1 MSRKR
6 QFRIRWVWSTFMIT
20 GYLLMLAGG
29 HRHVLQAQNPQAP
42 GGARGG
48 GGFIAYPQRP
58 ITDREA
64 VARGKVLFDVNCSFC
79 HGADA
84 RGGDDG
90 PNLLRS
96 QLVLEDQGGESIGP
110 VLLNGRERGM
120 PKFTF
125 TSAQIS
131 DVAAYIHSFPVSSR
145 TGPANIN
152 IVVGNAKAGEAF
164 FNSRCASCHS
174 PTGDL
179 KGVASKY
186 TDPRALQQTW
196 LLPGSGGRTGG
207 AGPVRTAPPMTAVVT
222 LPSGE
227 KVEGKLDRMDDFVV
241 SLTLPDGT
249 HRSFATDGNSPAVE
263 VRDPL
268 QAHKDLLRTYADADI
283 HNVTAYLVTL
293 K

>member
-1 MSRKR
+1 VRR
-6 QFRIRWVWSTFMIT
+6 TLTFTIVAC
-20 GYLLMLAGG
+20 LLTMAGG
-29 HRHVLQAQNPQAP
+29 HRPLLQAQNPQAP

-58 ITDREA
+58 VTDPNA

-96 QLVLEDQGGESIGP
+96 ELVLEDQKGELIGP
-110 VLLNGRERGM
+110 VLLNGRDRGM

-125 TSAQIS
+125 TTAQIS

-164 FNSRCASCHS
+164 FNAKCASCHS
-174 PTGDL
+174 VTGDL
-179 KGVASKY
+179 KGLATKY
-186 TDPRALQQTW
+186 TDPKALQQTW
-196 LLPGSGGRTGG
+196 LLPGSGGRFGG
-207 AGPVRTAPPMTAVVT
+207 AGPVRTAPPMPAVVT
-222 LPSGE
+222 LATGE
-227 KVEGKLDRMDDFVV
+227 KVEGKLDRIDDFVV

-249 HRSFATDGNSPAVE
+249 HRSFVTEGNTPAVE
-263 VRDPL
+263 IRDPL
-268 QAHKDLLRTYADADI
+268 QAHKDLLRTYADSDI
-283 HNVTAYLVTL
+283 HNVTAFLVNL

>member
-1 MSRKR
+1 MRLSAAIAAG
-6 QFRIRWVWSTFMIT
+6 F
-20 GYLLMLAGG
+20 LLVLSAG
-29 HRHVLQAQNPQAP
+29 AQNPQAP

-48 GGFIAYPQRP
+48 GGFVAYPQRP
-58 ITDREA
+58 IADPEA
-64 VARGKVLFDVNCSFC
+64 VARGKVMFDVNCSFC

-96 QLVLEDQGGESIGP
+96 ELVLEDQKGENIGP
-110 VLLNGRERGM
+110 VLLTGRDRGM

-125 TSAQIS
+125 TAAQIS

-145 TGPANIN
+145 TGPSTIN

-164 FNSRCASCHS
+164 FNSKCTSCHS
-174 PTGDL
+174 ITGDL
-179 KGVASKY
+179 KGVAAKY
-186 TDPRALQQTW
+186 TDPKVLQQTW
-196 LLPGSGGRTGG
+196 ILPGSGGRFGG
-207 AGPVRTAPPMTAVVT
+207 AGPARNAPMMTAVVT

-227 KVEGKLDRMDDFVV
+227 KVEVKVDRMDDFVV
-241 SLTLPDGT
+241 SLTLADGT
-249 HRSFATDGNSPAVE
+249 HRSFATEGNTPAVE
-263 VRDPL
+263 IRDPL
-268 QAHKDLLRTYADADI
+268 QAHKDLLRTYSDADI

>member
-1 MSRKR
+1 MRLSAAIAAG
-6 QFRIRWVWSTFMIT
+6 F
-20 GYLLMLAGG
+20 LLVLTAG
-29 HRHVLQAQNPQAP
+29 AQNPQAP

-48 GGFIAYPQRP
+48 GGFVAYPQRP
-58 ITDREA
+58 IADPEA

-96 QLVLEDQGGESIGP
+96 ELVLEDQKGENIGP
-110 VLLNGRERGM
+110 VLLNGRDRGM

-125 TSAQIS
+125 TAAQIS

-145 TGPANIN
+145 TGPSTIN

-164 FNSRCASCHS
+164 FNSKCTSCHS
-174 PTGDL
+174 ITGDL
-179 KGVASKY
+179 KGVAAKY
-186 TDPRALQQTW
+186 TDPKVLQQTW
-196 LLPGSGGRTGG
+196 ILPGSGGRFGGTGP
-207 AGPVRTAPPMTAVVT
+207 ARTAPTMTAVVT

-227 KVEGKLDRMDDFVV
+227 KVEGKVDRIDDFVV
-241 SLTLPDGT
+241 SLTTADGT
-249 HRSFATDGNSPAVE
+249 HRSFATEGNTPAVE
-263 VRDPL
+263 IRDPL
-268 QAHKDLLRTYADADI
+268 QAHKDLLRTYSDADI

>member
-1 MSRKR
+1 VRLSAAIAAG
-6 QFRIRWVWSTFMIT
+6 F
-20 GYLLMLAGG
+20 LLVLSAG
-29 HRHVLQAQNPQAP
+29 AQNPQAP

-48 GGFIAYPQRP
+48 GGFVAYPQRP
-58 ITDREA
+58 IADPEA
-64 VARGKVLFDVNCSFC
+64 VARGKVMFDVNCSFC

-96 QLVLEDQGGESIGP
+96 ELVLEDQKGENIGP
-110 VLLNGRERGM
+110 VLLDGRDRGM

-125 TSAQIS
+125 TAAQIS

-145 TGPANIN
+145 TGPSTIN

-164 FNSRCASCHS
+164 FNSKCASCHS
-174 PTGDL
+174 ITGDL
-179 KGVASKY
+179 KGVAAKY
-186 TDPRALQQTW
+186 TDPKVLQQTW
-196 LLPGSGGRTGG
+196 ILPGSGGRFGG
-207 AGPVRTAPPMTAVVT
+207 AGPARNAPVMTAVVT

-227 KVEGKLDRMDDFVV
+227 KVEGKVDRMDDFVV
-241 SLTLPDGT
+241 SLTLADGT
-249 HRSFATDGNSPAVE
+249 HRSFATEGNTPAVE
-263 VRDPL
+263 IRDPL
-268 QAHKDLLRTYADADI
+268 QAHKDLLRTYSDADI

>member
-1 MSRKR
+1 MEIKTVRRRSC
-6 QFRIRWVWSTFMIT
+6 FMNRF
-20 GYLLMLAGG
+20 GWLAAMIAAF
-29 HRHVLQAQNPQAP
+29 VLVVPATAQNPQAP
-42 GGARGG
+42 RGAQGG

-58 ITDREA
+58 ITDPAA
-64 VARGKVLFDVNCSFC
+64 VARGRVLFEVNCSFC

-96 QLVLEDQGGESIGP
+96 ELVLDDQKGESIGP
-110 VLLNGRERGM
+110 VLLNGRDRGM

-125 TSAQIS
+125 TADQIS

-152 IVVGNAKAGEAF
+152 IVVGNAKAGETF
-164 FNSRCASCHS
+164 FNAKCASCHS
-174 PTGDL
+174 VSGDL
-179 KGVASKY
+179 KGLASKY
-186 TDPRALQQTW
+186 ADPRALQQTW
-196 LLPGSGGRTGG
+196 ILPGSGGRLAG
-207 AGPVRTAPPMTAVVT
+207 AGPARTAPPMTAVVT

-227 KVEGKLDRMDDFVV
+227 KIEGKIDRMDDFVI
-241 SLTLPDGT
+241 SLTLADGA
-249 HRSFATDGNSPAVE
+249 HRSFQTEGNTPAVE
-263 VRDPL
+263 IRDPL

-283 HNVTAYLVTL
+283 HNVTAYLVKL

>member
-1 MSRKR
+1 MRLSAAIAAG
-6 QFRIRWVWSTFMIT
+6 F
-20 GYLLMLAGG
+20 LLVLSAG
-29 HRHVLQAQNPQAP
+29 AQNPQAP

-48 GGFIAYPQRP
+48 GGFVAYPQRP
-58 ITDREA
+58 IADPEA
-64 VARGKVLFDVNCSFC
+64 VARGKVMFDVNCSFC

-96 QLVLEDQGGESIGP
+96 ELVLEDQKGENIGP
-110 VLLNGRERGM
+110 VLLNGRDRGM

-125 TSAQIS
+125 TAAQIS

-145 TGPANIN
+145 TGPSTIN

-164 FNSRCASCHS
+164 FNSKCTSCHS
-174 PTGDL
+174 ITGDL
-179 KGVASKY
+179 KGVAAKY
-186 TDPRALQQTW
+186 TDPKVLQQTW
-196 LLPGSGGRTGG
+196 ILPGSGGRFGG
-207 AGPVRTAPPMTAVVT
+207 AGPARTAPTTTAIVT

-227 KVEGKLDRMDDFVV
+227 KVEGKVDRIDDFVV
-241 SLTLPDGT
+241 SLTLADGT
-249 HRSFATDGNSPAVE
+249 HRSFATEGNTPAVE
-263 VRDPL
+263 IRDPL
-268 QAHKDLLRTYADADI
+268 QAHKDLLRTYSDADI

>member
-1 MSRKR
+1 MRLSAAIAAG
-6 QFRIRWVWSTFMIT
+6 F
-20 GYLLMLAGG
+20 LLVLSAG
-29 HRHVLQAQNPQAP
+29 AQNPQAP

-48 GGFIAYPQRP
+48 GGFVAYPQRP
-58 ITDREA
+58 IADPEA
-64 VARGKVLFDVNCSFC
+64 VARGKVMFDVNCSFC

-96 QLVLEDQGGESIGP
+96 ELVLEDQKGENIGP
-110 VLLNGRERGM
+110 VLLNGRDRGM

-125 TSAQIS
+125 TAAQIS

-145 TGPANIN
+145 TGPSTIN

-164 FNSRCASCHS
+164 FNSKCTSCHS
-174 PTGDL
+174 ITGDL
-179 KGVASKY
+179 KSVASKY
-186 TDPRALQQTW
+186 ADPKMLQQTW
-196 LLPGSGGRTGG
+196 LLPGSGGRFGG
-207 AGPVRTAPPMTAVVT
+207 AGPARTAPPMTAVVT

-227 KVEGKLDRMDDFVV
+227 KVEGKIDRIDDFVV
-241 SLTLPDGT
+241 SLTQADGT
-249 HRSFATDGNSPAVE
+249 HRSFATEGNTPAVE
-263 VRDPL
+263 IRDPL
-268 QAHKDLLRTYADADI
+268 QAHKDLLRTYSDADI

>member
-1 MSRKR
+1 M
-6 QFRIRWVWSTFMIT
+6 RILAAVISS
-20 GYLLMLAGG
+20 LLLVLLASG
-29 HRHVLQAQNPQAP
+29 QNPQAP

-58 ITDREA
+58 VADPEA
-64 VARGKVLFDVNCSFC
+64 VARGKVMFDVNCSFC

-96 QLVLEDQGGESIGP
+96 DLVLEDQKGENIGP
-110 VLLNGRERGM
+110 VLLNGRDRGM

-125 TSAQIS
+125 TAAQIS

-145 TGPANIN
+145 TGPSTIN
-152 IVVGNAKAGEAF
+152 IVVGNARAGETF
-164 FNSRCASCHS
+164 FNSKCVSCHS
-174 PTGDL
+174 ITGDL
-179 KGVASKY
+179 KSVAAKY
-186 TDPRALQQTW
+186 PDPKTLQQTW
-196 LLPGSGGRTGG
+196 ILPGSGGRGG
-207 AGPVRTAPPMTAVVT
+207 APGGARTAPPMTAVVT

-227 KVEGKLDRMDDFVV
+227 KVEGKIDRLDDFVV
-241 SLTLPDGT
+241 SLTLADGT
-249 HRSFATDGNSPAVE
+249 HRSFATEGNTPSVE
-263 VRDPL
+263 IRDPL
-268 QAHKDLLRTYADADI
+268 QAHKDLLRTYSDADI

>member
-1 MSRKR
+1 MRTR
-6 QFRIRWVWSTFMIT
+6 NV
-20 GYLLMLAGG
+20 LASIAAC
-29 HRHVLQAQNPQAP
+29 VVAVAAAAQNPQAP
-42 GGARGG
+42 VGPPGG

-58 ITDREA
+58 VIDPAA
-64 VARGKVLFDVNCSFC
+64 VSRGKVLFDVNCSFC

-96 QLVLEDQGGESIGP
+96 ELVLDDQKGERIGP
-110 VLLNGRERGM
+110 VLQNGRERGM

-125 TSAQIS
+125 NADQIS
-131 DVAAYIHSFPVSSR
+131 DVAAYLHSFPVSSR

-152 IVVGNAKAGEAF
+152 IVVGNAKSGEEF
-164 FNSRCASCHS
+164 FKTKCASCHS
-174 PTGDL
+174 ITGDL

-186 TDPRALQQTW
+186 SDPRALQQTW
-196 LLPGSGGRTGG
+196 ILPGSGGRQGG
-207 AGPVRTAPPMTAVVT
+207 ASPFRSAPPMTALIT

-227 KVEGKLDRMDDFVV
+227 KVEGRIDRMDDFVI
-241 SLTLPDGT
+241 SLTLADGT
-249 HRSFATDGNSPAVE
+249 HRSFQTEDDKPAVQI
-263 VRDPL
+263 RDPL
-268 QAHKDLLRTYADADI
+268 EAHKNLLRTYSDADI

>member
-1 MSRKR
+1 MR
-6 QFRIRWVWSTFMIT
+6 
-20 GYLLMLAGG
+20 LLAAVISSFFLVLLAS
-29 HRHVLQAQNPQAP
+29 AQNPQAP

-48 GGFIAYPQRP
+48 GGFVAYPQRP
-58 ITDREA
+58 VSDPEA

-96 QLVLEDQGGESIGP
+96 DLVLEDQNGENIGP
-110 VLLNGRERGM
+110 VLLNGRDRGM

-125 TSAQIS
+125 TAAQIS

-145 TGPANIN
+145 TGPSAIN

-164 FNSRCASCHS
+164 FNAKCASCHS
-174 PTGDL
+174 ITGDL
-179 KGVASKY
+179 KSVASKY
-186 TDPRALQQTW
+186 ADPKMLQQTW
-196 LLPGSGGRTGG
+196 LLPGSGGRFGG
-207 AGPVRTAPPMTAVVT
+207 AGPARTAPPMTAVVT

-227 KVEGKLDRMDDFVV
+227 KVEGKIDRIDDFVV
-241 SLTLPDGT
+241 SLTQADGT
-249 HRSFATDGNSPAVE
+249 HRSFATEGNTPAVE
-263 VRDPL
+263 IRDPL
-268 QAHKDLLRTYADADI
+268 QTHKNLLRTYSDADI

>member
-1 MSRKR
+1 VRLSAAIAAG
-6 QFRIRWVWSTFMIT
+6 F
-20 GYLLMLAGG
+20 LLVLSAG
-29 HRHVLQAQNPQAP
+29 AQNPQAP

-48 GGFIAYPQRP
+48 GGFVAYPQRP
-58 ITDREA
+58 IADPEA
-64 VARGKVLFDVNCSFC
+64 VARGKVMFDVNCSFC

-96 QLVLEDQGGESIGP
+96 ELVLEDQKGENIGP
-110 VLLNGRERGM
+110 VLLTGRDRGM

-125 TSAQIS
+125 TAAQIS

-145 TGPANIN
+145 TGPSIIN

-164 FNSRCASCHS
+164 FNSKCTSCHS
-174 PTGDL
+174 ITGDL
-179 KGVASKY
+179 KGVAAKY
-186 TDPRALQQTW
+186 TDPKVLQQTW
-196 LLPGSGGRTGG
+196 ILPGSGGRFGG
-207 AGPVRTAPPMTAVVT
+207 AGPARTAPTTTAIVT

-227 KVEGKLDRMDDFVV
+227 KVEGKVDRIDDFVV
-241 SLTLPDGT
+241 SLTLADGT
-249 HRSFATDGNSPAVE
+249 HRSFATEGNTPAVE
-263 VRDPL
+263 IRDPL
-268 QAHKDLLRTYADADI
+268 QAHKDLLRNYSDADI

>member
-1 MSRKR
+1 MRLFAAVISSL
-6 QFRIRWVWSTFMIT
+6 F
-20 GYLLMLAGG
+20 L
-29 HRHVLQAQNPQAP
+29 VLPASAQNPQAP
-42 GGARGG
+42 GGAQGG

-58 ITDREA
+58 ISDPEA

-96 QLVLEDQGGESIGP
+96 ELVLEDQKGENIGP
-110 VLLNGRERGM
+110 VLLNGRDRGM

-125 TSAQIS
+125 TAAQIS

-145 TGPANIN
+145 TGPSAIN

-164 FNSRCASCHS
+164 FNSKCASCHS
-174 PTGDL
+174 ITGDL
-179 KGVASKY
+179 KGVAAKY
-186 TDPRALQQTW
+186 TDPKVLQQTW
-196 LLPGSGGRTGG
+196 ILPGSGGRFGG
-207 AGPVRTAPPMTAVVT
+207 AGPARNAPTTTAIVS

-227 KVEGKLDRMDDFVV
+227 KIEGKIDRIDDFVI
-241 SLTLPDGT
+241 SLTLADGT
-249 HRSFATDGNSPAVE
+249 HRSFATEGNTPSVE
-263 VRDPL
+263 IRDPL
-268 QAHKDLLRTYADADI
+268 QAHKDLLRTYSDADI

>member
-1 MSRKR
+1 MKFSASLAAG
-6 QFRIRWVWSTFMIT
+6 F
-20 GYLLMLAGG
+20 LL
-29 HRHVLQAQNPQAP
+29 VLNASAQNPQAP

-58 ITDREA
+58 IADPQA

-96 QLVLEDQGGESIGP
+96 DLVLEDQKGENIGP
-110 VLLNGRERGM
+110 VLLNGRDRGM
-120 PKFTF
+120 PKFTL
-125 TSAQIS
+125 TAAQIS

-145 TGPANIN
+145 TGPSTIN

-164 FNSRCASCHS
+164 FNSKCASCHS
-174 PTGDL
+174 STGDL
-179 KGVASKY
+179 KSVAAKY
-186 TDPRALQQTW
+186 PDPKSLQQTW
-196 LLPGSGGRTGG
+196 ILPGSGGRNGAAGG
-207 AGPVRTAPPMTAVVT
+207 ARTAPPMTAVVT

-227 KVEGKLDRMDDFVV
+227 KIEGKVDRLDDFVV
-241 SLTLPDGT
+241 SLTLADGT
-249 HRSFATDGNSPAVE
+249 HRSFATEANTPSVE
-263 VRDPL
+263 IRDPL
-268 QAHKDLLRTYADADI
+268 QAHKDLLRTYSDADI

>member
-1 MSRKR
+1 V
-6 QFRIRWVWSTFMIT
+6 RIRNVFISI
-20 GYLLMLAGG
+20 LAC
-29 HRHVLQAQNPQAP
+29 VLAIAAAAQNPPAP

-58 ITDREA
+58 VTDPAA

-96 QLVLEDQGGESIGP
+96 ELVLDDQKGESIGP
-110 VLLNGRERGM
+110 VLLNGRDRGM

-125 TSAQIS
+125 TPDQIS
-131 DVAAYIHSFPVSSR
+131 DIASYIHSFPVSSR
-145 TGPANIN
+145 TGPGSIN

-164 FNSRCASCHS
+164 FNARCAPCHS
-174 PTGDL
+174 VTGDL
-179 KGVASKY
+179 KGLASKY
-186 TDPRALQQTW
+186 TDPKALQQTW
-196 LLPGSGGRTGG
+196 ILPGSGGRLGG
-207 AGPVRTAPPMTAVVT
+207 AGPARTAPPMTATVT

-227 KVEGKLDRMDDFVV
+227 KVEGKIDRMDDFVI
-241 SLTLPDGT
+241 SLTLADGT
-249 HRSFATDGNSPAVE
+249 HRSFQTEGNTPAVE
-263 VRDPL
+263 IRDPL
-268 QAHKDLLRTYADADI
+268 AGHKSLLRTYADADI

>member
-1 MSRKR
+1 MRLSVTVAAG
-6 QFRIRWVWSTFMIT
+6 F
-20 GYLLMLAGG
+20 LLVLTAG
-29 HRHVLQAQNPQAP
+29 AQNPQAP

-48 GGFIAYPQRP
+48 GGFVAYPQRP
-58 ITDREA
+58 IADPEA

-96 QLVLEDQGGESIGP
+96 ELVLEDQKGENIGP
-110 VLLNGRERGM
+110 VLLNGRDRGM

-125 TSAQIS
+125 TAAQIA

-145 TGPANIN
+145 TGPSTIN

-164 FNSRCASCHS
+164 FNSKCASCHS
-174 PTGDL
+174 ITGDL
-179 KGVASKY
+179 KSVAAKY
-186 TDPRALQQTW
+186 TDPKVLQQTW
-196 LLPGSGGRTGG
+196 ILPGSGGRFGG
-207 AGPVRTAPPMTAVVT
+207 AGAARNAPPMIAVVT

-227 KVEGKLDRMDDFVV
+227 KVEGKVDRIDDFVV
-241 SLTLPDGT
+241 SLTLADGT
-249 HRSFATDGNSPAVE
+249 HRSFAIEGNTPAVE
-263 VRDPL
+263 IRDPL
-268 QAHKDLLRTYADADI
+268 QTHKDLLRTYSDADI